1 MSHYIPKYMNRQF
14 SGETVWEYES
24 VKIIKKEDADHYYMY
39 RKEYLISGMS
49 GSSFRLKYKDDFT
62 AWSVDV
68 MNRGAEQIEEM
79 ITMLVKV
86 NQDLDE
92 LQKVW
97 GE

>member
-1 MSHYIPKYMNRQF
+1 MIRQF

-39 RKEYLISGMS
+39 HKEYLVSGMS

-68 MNRGAEQIEEM
+68 MNRGAEQIQDM
-79 ITMLVKV
+79 ITMLMKV

-97 GE
+97 GK